1 MYQRVVTKLWQG
13 KYVSV
18 RDYEVTKAINMGGL
32 IITHDG
38 KKMQLSV
45 DELKTLKPNPK
56 PIQSKFKGTY
66 KLVNITFK
74 PLTHDPMQGD
84 FLYDWWQIMVKFML
98 KEASD
103 EVIYLRKLLQK
114 HKADILNERL
124 SEEEKAKATDNFIR
138 ITNII
143 YAKLDFVKK
152 I

>member
-84 FLYDWWQIMVKFML
+84 FLYDWGHIMVKFML
-98 KEASD
+98 KESSD

-114 HKADILNERL
+114 HKADILNEKL
-124 SEEEKAKATDNFIR
+124 SEEEKVKAVDNFIR

>member
-1 MYQRVVTKLWQG
+1 MIVKEVKTLFGGLVPVHG
-13 KYVSV
+13 KYV
-18 RDYEVTKAINMGGL
+18 EKAIATNSDIKINYQSKSMIL
-32 IITHDG
+32 ANSQLDKPIKKTVVPDKFV
-38 KKMQLSV
+38 KKMN
-45 DELKTLKPNPK
+45 TL
-56 PIQSKFKGTY
+56 Y
-66 KLVNITFK
+66 YYAWK
-74 PLTHDPMQGD
+74 PLDDRQGD
-84 FLYDWWQIMVKFML
+84 FLYDRGHIMVKFML

-114 HKADILNERL
+114 HKADILNEKL

>member
-1 MYQRVVTKLWQG
+1 
-13 KYVSV
+13 
-18 RDYEVTKAINMGGL
+18 
-32 IITHDG
+32 
-38 KKMQLSV
+38 
-45 DELKTLKPNPK
+45 
-56 PIQSKFKGTY
+56 
-66 KLVNITFK
+66 
-74 PLTHDPMQGD
+74 
-84 FLYDWWQIMVKFML
+84 ML

-124 SEEEKAKATDNFIR
+124 SEEEKVKAVDNFIR